1 MLKLLAHELLYLQHI
16 VRLNFITFYFIYFLD
31 VNFVS
36 FHDHEFF
43 NITTTINRE
52 DISAWILN
60 AHS

>member
-43 NITTTINRE
+43 NITTTISRE